1 MVRSRLAFLSLA
13 STALLAGCGGSA
25 ATPTTSAPIPPEQV
39 EPLAASLVAVE
50 RYGPACDAIRSPLLT
65 VLPRLVGL
73 GKGTLLPVDVLL
85 PLTTAQKDLAADA
98 AEFPALSTEVSAVA
112 DDLGRI
118 RVALATLKPADL
130 GPLTAHLKKL
140 AVDCGAG

>member
-1 MVRSRLAFLSLA
+1 MMRSWLAFVSLA
-13 STALLAGCGGSA
+13 STALLAGCGGSSI
-25 ATPTTSAPIPPEQV
+25 TPTTSAPVPPGQV
-39 EPLAASLVAVE
+39 EQLAASLTAVQN
-50 RYGPACDAIRSPLLT
+50 YGPSCEAIRSPLLT
-65 VLPRLVGL
+65 VLPGLIGL

-85 PLTTAQKDLAADA
+85 PLTGAQTDLTADA
-98 AEFPALSTEVSAVA
+98 AELPALAAEVSAVA